1 MVVSQPRGRLPAESC
16 MHNSIVITRKLNKSS
31 TLLCS
36 IFTTGNVA
44 EATFQFGNSFTP
56 GIFKGT
62 GAPMLNEII
71 AFALPRAGGKRHE

>member
-1 MVVSQPRGRLPAESC
+1 MQNP
-16 MHNSIVITRKLNKSS
+16 IVIAREPDKSS
-31 TLLCS
+31 PLFRN
-36 IFTTGNVA
+36 IFTTENVA
-44 EATFQFGNSFTP
+44 EATFQFDNSFTS

>member
-1 MVVSQPRGRLPAESC
+1 MQNPMGIAREPD
-16 MHNSIVITRKLNKSS
+16 KSS
-31 TLLCS
+31 PLRRN
-36 IFTTGNVA
+36 IFTTENVA
-44 EATFQFGNSFTP
+44 EATFQFGNLLTS